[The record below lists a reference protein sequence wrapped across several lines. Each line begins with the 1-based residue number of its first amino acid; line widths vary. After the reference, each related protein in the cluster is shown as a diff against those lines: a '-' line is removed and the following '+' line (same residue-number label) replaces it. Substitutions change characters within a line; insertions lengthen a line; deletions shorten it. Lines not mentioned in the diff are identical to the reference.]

1 MITNY
6 KQAKEDVLKIYADFL
21 PLLNKIKQG
30 KTTTFESSIE
40 ALASQAE
47 DIKHDK
53 FLLMI
58 VGEAKS
64 GKSTFINAYLGEEI
78 LPMDVKQCTSSI
90 VEIRYGERFILK
102 ATFADDRIQLI
113 EDEQEIK
120 EFLRANAALDDTFR
134 DIPVPTIN
142 INILMAYKGKTPPE
156 TVIRDLLKGIE
167 SENIHRLPT
176 AVYEA
181 KVRQY
186 ISEKQPHWRDIVKK
200 IEIEYPFEDVDMK
213 GIEIVDT
220 PGVNAEGRVGEI
232 TNDYIAKANAVMF
245 LKPIAGTALEASSFK
260 KFLGTASADRN
271 KNAMFLI
278 LTRTAPELREN
289 VIRQH
294 EEALRQF
301 PEINP
306 QQIICVDSKVELF
319 YNRIRGMSVEDLG
332 KYMDSLIEAEKI
344 EPFLDSPWFKSRFN
358 KDTYL
363 KKLKEIS
370 NFAVVDHALNL
381 FAHKAQYIA
390 LSEFLQR
397 LLNVLGKMQA
407 KLIEEKGYYE
417 EKAVNP
423 EELAIKLSET
433 KARLDSL
440 TLALYE
446 TVDIIGD
453 RYSDP
458 KDGVIEQR
466 AKAVVEAYK
475 REIASINPN
484 DSSSVDSLEKISFQK
499 IDAFKEFQDE
509 LLKNI
514 LAECDAALIS
524 LSDKSGIKFPETMK
538 PDVTKQAIEAE
549 RVKTEK
555 EERER
560 KEEYTTGLTFKKTH
574 ERSAFSQSRY
584 YSTVKSHIDG
594 KIDTIRNNAVRDL
607 RRFVIDTISVYRE
620 ELSQNVRIKKAE
632 LTDIIREKETAE
644 QIQEK
649 LQQMAGWLEQ
659 IIPMCSHI
667 AALKGGIDRNV

>member
-1 MITNY
+1 
-6 KQAKEDVLKIYADFL
+6 
-21 PLLNKIKQG
+21 
-30 KTTTFESSIE
+30 
-40 ALASQAE
+40 
-47 DIKHDK
+47 
-53 FLLMI
+53 
-58 VGEAKS
+58 
-64 GKSTFINAYLGEEI
+64 
-78 LPMDVKQCTSSI
+78 
-90 VEIRYGERFILK
+90 
-102 ATFADDRIQLI
+102 
-113 EDEQEIK
+113 
-120 EFLRANAALDDTFR
+120 
-134 DIPVPTIN
+134 
-142 INILMAYKGKTPPE
+142 
-156 TVIRDLLKGIE
+156 
-167 SENIHRLPT
+167 
-176 AVYEA
+176 
-181 KVRQY
+181 
-186 ISEKQPHWRDIVKK
+186 
-200 IEIEYPFEDVDMK
+200 
-213 GIEIVDT
+213 
-220 PGVNAEGRVGEI
+220 
-232 TNDYIAKANAVMF
+232 
-245 LKPIAGTALEASSFK
+245 
-260 KFLGTASADRN
+260 
-271 KNAMFLI
+271 
-278 LTRTAPELREN
+278 
-289 VIRQH
+289 
-294 EEALRQF
+294 
-301 PEINP
+301 
-306 QQIICVDSKVELF
+306 
-319 YNRIRGMSVEDLG
+319 MSVEDLG
-332 KYMDSLIEAEKI
+332 EYMDSLIEAEKI

-584 YSTVKSHIDG
+584 YSAVKSHIDG

-649 LQQMAGWLEQ
+649 IQQMAGWLDQ

-667 AALKGGIDRNV
+667 SALKGGIDRNV